1 MAERQHSDLVARRL
15 AAIVDNY
22 ELLEGV
28 DSHVEICIIDT
39 GEGISPEFLPRSY
52 GGDPGRLSESSTEA
66 RQNFWQ
72 WYIAWRLGGQDAH
85 RLSRRRAS

>member
-39 GEGISPEFLPRSY
+39 GEGI
-52 GGDPGRLSESSTEA
+52 
-66 RQNFWQ
+66 
-72 WYIAWRLGGQDAH
+72 
-85 RLSRRRAS
+85 

>member
-15 AAIVDNY
+15 AAIVDNS

-52 GGDPGRLSESSTEA
+52 GGDPSRLSDHLPKPVEPAELLAVVHSLATPRSRRSST
-66 RQNFWQ
+66 
-72 WYIAWRLGGQDAH
+72 
-85 RLSRRRAS
+85 